1 MRNQHLQYPGDLGC
15 SYDHCPNRRETRIKR
30 GNMLPLGEIQSFS
43 AGLGIHKACL
53 DKIMRDGGTLLDDIS
68 GGPYTTVVA
77 EQEEL

>member
-1 MRNQHLQYPGDLGC
+1 
-15 SYDHCPNRRETRIKR
+15 
-30 GNMLPLGEIQSFS
+30 MLPLGEIQSFS

-53 DKIMRDGGTLLDDIS
+53 DKIMRDGGTLLDDIA